1 MPKNHAKTFV
11 RTSFFIALCRAI
23 ACAIRTAFFWGRSL
37 ANHNF
42 GKELPDDTKQKI
54 SDNRKGKCVGSE
66 NPFYGKTHTETT
78 LAAIREKC
86 RARMAYMREMYYEYK
101 TLGEPLKWN
110 DFRKA
115 FATSDLS
122 VEAV

>member
-1 MPKNHAKTFV
+1 MVNIIPKRPKRNYVK
-11 RTSFFIALCRAI
+11 RAQDI
-23 ACAIRTAFFWGRSL
+23 NTATKHDKKISDNRKGKYTGL

-78 LAAIREKC
+78 LAPIREKC
-86 RARMAYMREMYYEYK
+86 RARMAYIREVYYEYK
-101 TLGEPLKWN
+101 TLGGPLKWN

-115 FATSDLS
+115 
-122 VEAV
+122 V